1 MCAAKLFG
9 ANAAVGP
16 LVEPRDA
23 AVFWAGGAIAAV
35 GPLVEPR
42 ETAVFGAGGAI
53 AAVGPLL
60 EPREAAVFGAG
71 AVAEDSFCIRLSKT
85 SFFMIPALR
94 RRL

>member
-1 MCAAKLFG
+1 MCVAKLLGAVG

-16 LVEPRDA
+16 LMEEEVPRVLGGNVAVGPLMEPREG

-35 GPLVEPR
+35 GPLL
-42 ETAVFGAGGAI
+42 ET
-53 AAVGPLL
+53 L
-60 EPREAAVFGAG
+60 EAAVFGAG

>member
-1 MCAAKLFG
+1 MCAAKLFGAVG

-42 ETAVFGAGGAI
+42 EAAVFWAGG
-53 AAVGPLL
+53 AVGPLL
-60 EPREAAVFGAG
+60 EPREPAVFGVG